1 MFKKNGLNEIGDIK
15 NKVVDLLMVFYL
27 IFSIPLIFL
36 SISRSAITGWAL
48 NYSIQIVLF
57 IAFCFVV
64 IFRHKIHYKLK
75 AIVTAIILLVFF
87 VTGIHFLGLLSSGV
101 VFLLLVSV
109 FSSLFIG
116 LAYGYASLAI
126 LVTVFFTYGL
136 LYQTG
141 MLKYTFDVE
150 QMLNNNKLW
159 ITIGITYFIAS
170 YSIVF
175 IVGRLEGAYTR
186 LLEESKKSEEEYK
199 LLFDQANEGV
209 IITTI
214 DGRIL
219 LVNDNFRLMSGYE
232 NSEVVGRNLSEMTV
246 ADDLLNK
253 PLKFEEL
260 ASGKTVVSER
270 RVYDKQGNIRD
281 ITIKGNKL
289 PDGRLQFLIKDVS
302 KQKQIEKEIEAE
314 REFGK
319 TLVEAMPGV
328 FYVFENYD
336 KLVQWNNSL
345 LHMSGYTA
353 DEIQKVHPNSL
364 FDNANYE
371 SDADNIGLSEKK
383 GSAYYRA
390 DLITKNGER
399 IPLYNSAISYKRNN
413 KIYLLGVGYDIS
425 NLVIAEKAL
434 KNSEINFRNIYNNTS
449 DAIFIYNH
457 DFKILSANERFY
469 HLTGLDPK
477 DIDSINFFDFLFD
490 QNALQKVASEVEGVD
505 KGRVVVAEYMIKNQN
520 GRSFPIEVR
529 SRPIVYQGQNAVVTS
544 FNDISARKNLEKQ
557 VYTVSVKAEEDE
569 RGRIAK
575 DLHDGLG
582 PLLSTCKIYL
592 HNLKNAK
599 LSEKESMSFSKL
611 SELINES
618 LTGVKEISN
627 NLSPH
632 ILRNFGLEHALKS
645 FIEKLSLYTEISIA
659 TNLNTSKRYNEIIE
673 ITLYRVVTELINN
686 TIKHAKAGNI
696 SVSIIEEPHKLLVVY
711 IDDGQGFDY
720 EQKIEENKGLG
731 LFNMVSRINSV
742 GGNIS
747 FKKQPQAGIVVNIE
761 IPV

>member
-1 MFKKNGLNEIGDIK
+1 MFKKTDSNEIGNIK
-15 NKVVDLLMVFYL
+15 NKVVDLLMGFYL
-27 IFSIPLIFL
+27 IFSIPLFFL
-36 SISRSAITGWAL
+36 SITRSTITGWAV
-48 NYSIQIVLF
+48 NYSIQCFLF
-57 IAFCFVV
+57 VAFGSLFF
-64 IFRHKIHYKLK
+64 FRKKLHYQLK
-75 AIVTAIILLVFF
+75 AIVTSIILLTFF
-87 VTGIHFLGLLSSGV
+87 ITGIHFFGLLSSGIV
-101 VFLLLVSV
+101 LLLLISV
-109 FSSLFIG
+109 FSALFIG
-116 LAYGYASLAI
+116 LAYGYVSLAVLI
-126 LVTVFFTYGL
+126 TVFFTYGF
-136 LYQTG
+136 LYHLG
-141 MLKYTFDVE
+141 VLKYSFDVE
-150 QMLNNNKLW
+150 LMLNNNKLW
-159 ITIGITYFIAS
+159 IAIGLINFIAS

-175 IVGRLEGAYTR
+175 IVGRLEGAYIQ
-186 LLEESKKSEEEYK
+186 LLDESKKSEAEHK

-232 NSEVVGRNLSEMTV
+232 NNEVIGRYLAEMTV
-246 ADDLLNK
+246 PDEINAK
-253 PLKFEEL
+253 PLMFNEL
-260 ASGKTVVSER
+260 EKGQTVVSER
-270 RVYDKQGNIRD
+270 RVYDKKGNIRD

-302 KQKQIEKEIEAE
+302 MQKKIEKEIEAE

-336 KLVQWNNSL
+336 KLVQWNDSL
-345 LHMSGYTA
+345 LHMSGYTSE
-353 DEIQKVHPNSL
+353 EIQKVHPNNL
-364 FDNANYE
+364 FDNADYE
-371 SDADNIGLSEKK
+371 NDTDNIGLSYKK

-390 DLITKNGER
+390 DLITKNGLR
-399 IPLYNSAISYKRNN
+399 IPLYNSAISYKRNS
-413 KIYLLGVGYDIS
+413 KIYMLGVGYDIS

-434 KNSEINFRNIYNNTS
+434 KDSEVNFRNIYNNTS

-469 HLTGLDPK
+469 DLTGLNPN
-477 DIDSINFFDFLFD
+477 DIESINFFDFLFN

-505 KGRVVVAEYMIKNQN
+505 KGRVVVAEYMIRNQH

-529 SRPIVYQGQNAVVTS
+529 SRPIIYQGQNAVVTS

-592 HNLKNAK
+592 HNLKNAN
-599 LSEKESMSFSKL
+599 LSEKESLSFSKL

-645 FIEKLSLYTEISIA
+645 FIEKLSLYTEISIN
-659 TNLNTSKRYNEIIE
+659 TNLHTSKRYNEIIE

-686 TIKHAKAGNI
+686 TIKHAKADNI
-696 SVSIIEEPHKLLVVY
+696 SVSLIEEPHKLLLVY

-720 EQKIEENKGLG
+720 EQKIEQKNGLG

-747 FKKQPQAGIVVNIE
+747 FKKQPHAGIVVNIE